1 MLKRIVVLLLFPLIS
16 YTQVFNESKSQI
28 LEECLANLNKASSP
42 NLKLKEELDLIM
54 NAVNKKMDIKVAY
67 CNALESGA
75 YSAVGNEG
83 DLFIFL
89 SNEVYENNLTRF
101 ALAHE
106 FAHLLKSTDFLT
118 NLENPDLTRQYRSDF
133 KKVTELYADE
143 LAGYILNKLNSPIEE
158 LLMDL
163 SQMFLKRDLTF
174 GTERRNYPSSE
185 KRINALE
192 KGYKRFEKE
201 SNIIGYSPKL
211 EAEWLVN
218 SDIFVAE
225 IYKLVMILSQGR
237 TEKEWTEAVYFKW
250 IRLYFNSKKS
260 VNYFEFVSTIKNLS
274 NIIDEQLDLLGY
286 YFNLN
291 KDGPVDLF
299 GEIMDNP
306 NQEAFLDS
314 YNKSLMKIKNN
325 TLKMKFMLPNSF
337 NSQYYNK
344 VNYYSDLQ
352 RNLEE
357 YKTAVDKAL
366 GQSDWGIRK

>member
-133 KKVTELYADE
+133 KKVVTPFPVIVAPE
-143 LAGYILNKLNSPIEE
+143 I
-158 LLMDL
+158 
-163 SQMFLKRDLTF
+163 
-174 GTERRNYPSSE
+174 PSTLC
-185 KRINALE
+185 I
-192 KGYKRFEKE
+192 
-201 SNIIGYSPKL
+201 
-211 EAEWLVN
+211 
-218 SDIFVAE
+218 
-225 IYKLVMILSQGR
+225 
-237 TEKEWTEAVYFKW
+237 
-250 IRLYFNSKKS
+250 
-260 VNYFEFVSTIKNLS
+260 
-274 NIIDEQLDLLGY
+274 
-286 YFNLN
+286 
-291 KDGPVDLF
+291 LF
-299 GEIMDNP
+299 GSVFE
-306 NQEAFLDS
+306 
-314 YNKSLMKIKNN
+314 
-325 TLKMKFMLPNSF
+325 T
-337 NSQYYNK
+337 
-344 VNYYSDLQ
+344 
-352 RNLEE
+352 
-357 YKTAVDKAL
+357 
-366 GQSDWGIRK
+366 

>member
-1 MLKRIVVLLLFPLIS
+1 MELIYLTLNMLKRIVVLLLIPLIS

-28 LEECLANLNKASSP
+28 LEECIANLNKASSP

-118 NLENPDLTRQYRSDF
+118 NLENPDLTRQYRSEL

-143 LAGYILNKLNSPIEE
+143 LAGYILNKLNSPIEG

-163 SQMFLKRDLTF
+163 SQMLLKRDLIF

-218 SDIFVAE
+218 SDIFVDE
-225 IYKLVMILSQGR
+225 IYKLVMTTSQWKLDTTR
-237 TEKEWTEAVYFKW
+237 IYF
-250 IRLYFNSKKS
+250 RSKKS
-260 VNYFEFVSTIKNLS
+260 LNYIKFVSTIKNLS
-274 NIIDEQLDLLGY
+274 NIIDEQLD
-286 YFNLN
+286 
-291 KDGPVDLF
+291 
-299 GEIMDNP
+299 
-306 NQEAFLDS
+306 
-314 YNKSLMKIKNN
+314 
-325 TLKMKFMLPNSF
+325 
-337 NSQYYNK
+337 
-344 VNYYSDLQ
+344 
-352 RNLEE
+352 
-357 YKTAVDKAL
+357 
-366 GQSDWGIRK
+366 